1 MKDYFLSPQAVSR
14 AFDSMAVD
22 RQRSHAD
29 TRFALIQHLTA
40 NAGKGEGPHDRIQWL
55 AIAHTI
61 RQMARQR
68 SGSALAFLLHQLGP
82 AQGMAGVPSELGAC
96 VDAALLW
103 TTSEVPSVRATPCE
117 SGWRWQITAT
127 CLDVEDHRKADSYL
141 LVAETETSTPAI
153 FLLSAGLVIG
163 GGRRQAES
171 GALLPASLNAVLAKR
186 CFPLAFDDESPEP
199 AMIILWFSSLLCG
212 MADRLFS
219 LVKMLYRTCDPRRS
233 PLQST
238 PPKLHNCLAHIDALL
253 LSQALSL
260 RAMHVESQNEN
271 LNVASIQSNA
281 QQVADSAIDAG
292 NLVLSTLREL
302 QYSNELDAITR
313 QVRSIAAV
321 HKLATDSVNVIS
333 FSDSH
338 SADDEDRLYG

>member
-29 TRFALIQHLTA
+29 TRFALIQHLTVSTS
-40 NAGKGEGPHDRIQWL
+40 KDESLYDRVQWL
-55 AIAHTI
+55 TIAHTI

-68 SGSALAFLLHQLGP
+68 SGSAMAFLLHQLGP
-82 AQGMAGVPSELGAC
+82 AQSVAGVPCELGAC

-103 TTSEVPSVRATPCE
+103 TTAEVPRVRATPCE
-117 SGWRWQITAT
+117 SGWRWQISAT
-127 CLDVEDHRKADSYL
+127 CLDLEDHRKADSYL
-141 LVAETETSTPAI
+141 LVAETEASTPAI

-163 GGRRQAES
+163 AGRRKGES
-171 GALLPASLNAVLAKR
+171 GSLLPVSLNAALAKR
-186 CFPLAFDDESPEP
+186 CFPLALGGESTEP
-199 AMIILWFSSLLCG
+199 AMVILWFSSLLCG

-219 LVKMLYRTCDPRRS
+219 LVKMLYRTCDPRRL
-233 PLQST
+233 PMQST
-238 PPKLHNCLAHIDALL
+238 PPKMHNCLAHIDALL
-253 LSQALSL
+253 LSQELSL

-281 QQVADSAIDAG
+281 QQVADSALDAG

-302 QYSNELDAITR
+302 QYCDELDAITR

-338 SADDEDRLYG
+338 SADDENRLYG

>member
-14 AFDSMAVD
+14 AFDNMAVD
-22 RQRSHAD
+22 RRRSHAD

-40 NAGKGEGPHDRIQWL
+40 KTGKAESSYDRVHWL
-55 AIAHTI
+55 TIAHTI

-82 AQGMAGVPSELGAC
+82 AQSVAGVPSELGAC

-103 TTSEVPSVRATPCE
+103 TTAEVPSIRATPCE
-117 SGWRWQITAT
+117 SGWRWQITAS
-127 CLDVEDHRKADSYL
+127 CLDFEDHRNAESYL
-141 LVAETETSTPAI
+141 LVAETGTSTPAI
-153 FLLSAGLVIG
+153 FLLSAGLVNG
-163 GGRRQAES
+163 AGRRKDES
-171 GALLPASLNAVLAKR
+171 GTLLPASLNAVLAKR
-186 CFPLAFDDESPEP
+186 CFPLDFEGEHPES
-199 AMIILWFSSLLCG
+199 AMVILWFSSLLCG

-219 LVKMLYRTCDPRRS
+219 LVKMLYRTCDPRRM
-233 PLQST
+233 LTQST

-253 LSQALSL
+253 LNQELAL

-271 LNVASIQSNA
+271 LKLASVQSNA
-281 QQVADSAIDAG
+281 QQVADSALDAG

-302 QYSNELDAITR
+302 QYGDELDAITR

-321 HKLATDSVNVIS
+321 HKLATDSVNI
-333 FSDSH
+333 
-338 SADDEDRLYG
+338 GPQ